1 MDSRITISAY
11 KKQYKKSHLCKIVN
25 KLKVFIISQEE
36 PFYIPKVIRYLV
48 EHQNESFEIVGAS
61 RLQPHRKNKTMKDWL
76 LERTKIYSYK
86 ELLITTCFFV
96 YCKVWYKLL
105 SNLGVYNPFFV
116 KSVYEKNGIKEVLTE
131 DINSPEYLNHI
142 EKLDIDI
149 VLSISPPQ
157 LFGKELLSL
166 PKKACLNAH
175 GTLLPRHR
183 GVFGSWWMLFE
194 GDKEIGTTIHT
205 MEEKLDAGNIVWQKE
220 ISMPNKATQYTI
232 AYHTKKIMAEGL
244 VEVLG
249 DYSSNNLKEVQ
260 SIYKESYHRAP
271 SKEQG
276 KLFHKR
282 GQRVVTFANAKWTLS
297 KSF

>member
-1 MDSRITISAY
+1 M
-11 KKQYKKSHLCKIVN
+11 K

-36 PFYIPKVIRYLV
+36 PFYIPKVIRYLL
-48 EHQNESFEIVGAS
+48 EHQNSSFEIVGAT

-76 LERTKIYSYK
+76 LERTQIYTYW
-86 ELLITTCFFV
+86 ELFITTCFFV
-96 YCKVWYKLL
+96 YCKVWYKLI
-105 SNLGVYNPFFV
+105 SKLGVNNPFSV
-116 KSVYEKNGIKEVLTE
+116 KSIYAEHNVEELVTT
-131 DINSPEYLNHI
+131 DINSPEYLSCL
-142 EKLDIDI
+142 KQLDIDV

-183 GVFGSWWMLFE
+183 GVFGSWWMLYQ

-205 MEEKLDAGNIVWQKE
+205 MVDKLDAGDVVWQKE
-220 ISMPNKATQYTI
+220 ILMPHKATQYAI
-232 AYHTKKIMAEGL
+232 AYHTKKVMAEGL
-244 VEVLG
+244 VETLSNYQLDNVNTII
-249 DYSSNNLKEVQ
+249 SS
-260 SIYKESYHRAP
+260 YKESYHKAP

-276 KLFHKR
+276 KDFHKK
-282 GQRVVTFANAKWTLS
+282 GLRVVTFSNAKLTLS

>member
-1 MDSRITISAY
+1 M
-11 KKQYKKSHLCKIVN
+11 KKLN
-25 KLKVFIISQEE
+25 VFIISQEE

-48 EHQNESFEIVGAS
+48 EHQNDNFKIVGAT

-76 LERTKIYSYK
+76 LERTQIYTYW
-86 ELLITTCFFV
+86 ELFITTCFFV

-105 SNLGVYNPFFV
+105 SKVGVSNPF
-116 KSVYEKNGIKEVLTE
+116 SVKEVYKENSINELTTE
-131 DINSPEYLNHI
+131 DINSAEYL
-142 EKLDIDI
+142 EQLKKLEIDVI
-149 VLSISPPQ
+149 LSISPPQ
-157 LFGKELLSL
+157 LFGKELLNL

-183 GVFGSWWMLFE
+183 GVFGSWWMLYD

-205 MEEKLDAGNIVWQKE
+205 MVDKLDAGEVIWQKE
-220 ISMPNKATQYTI
+220 IPMPKNATQYAI

-244 VEVLG
+244 VETLNNR
-249 DYSSNNLKEVQ
+249 DLKSIPSS
-260 SIYKESYHRAP
+260 YAESYHRAP

-276 KLFHKR
+276 KDFHKK
-282 GQRVVTFANAKWTLS
+282 GLRVVTFDNAKLTLS